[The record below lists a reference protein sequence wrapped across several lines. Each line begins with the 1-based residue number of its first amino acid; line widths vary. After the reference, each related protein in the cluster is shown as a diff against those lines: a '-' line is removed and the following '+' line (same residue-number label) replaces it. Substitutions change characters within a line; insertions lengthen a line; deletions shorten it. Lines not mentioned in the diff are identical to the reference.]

1 MNSNRI
7 RLVLGLDIQDGKFSE
22 FQTIAQEMVA
32 LTMKEAGTLTYEFLL
47 GADQKRCRLIET
59 YNDVPAIAEHFK
71 GAAVQ
76 QFLPQLLQVACLTA
90 LEFHGD
96 PGPEIVAKAAQLN
109 PAVFTIWQGFDR

>member
-7 RLVLGLDIQDGKFSE
+7 RLVLDLDIQDGKLTQFE
-22 FQTIAQEMVA
+22 TIAQEMVA

-47 GADQKRCRLIET
+47 GADQARCRLIET
-59 YNDVPAIAEHFK
+59 YNNAHAIAEHFK

-76 QFLPQLLQVACLTA
+76 QFLPQLLQVASLTA

-109 PAVFTIWQGFDR
+109 PAVFAAWHGFDR